1 MGVGGPTLMRGFGV
15 ENRSYGGHRRWCLDE
30 RHSVNQRTARIGGG
44 VAKPR
49 AARIVVDFPAPFDPR
64 KPVTLSSSAVKLALS
79 STVLRPKRLVRPLS
93 LS

>member
-30 RHSVNQRTARIGGG
+30 RHSVNQRTARI
-44 VAKPR
+44 
-49 AARIVVDFPAPFDPR
+49 VVDFPAPFDPR
-64 KPVTLSSSAVKLALS
+64 KPVTLPSSAVKLALS

-93 LS
+93 SS

>member
-1 MGVGGPTLMRGFGV
+1 MGVGGPTLMRGFGA

-30 RHSVNQRTARIGGG
+30 RHSVNQRTARIGGDQ
-44 VAKPR
+44 APR

-79 STVLRPKRLVRPLS
+79 STVLRPKHLVRPLS

>member
-15 ENRSYGGHRRWCLDE
+15 ENRSYGGTP
-30 RHSVNQRTARIGGG
+30 STSARPALG
-44 VAKPR
+44 VTKPR

-64 KPVTLSSSAVKLALS
+64 KPVTLPSSAVKLALS

>member
-30 RHSVNQRTARIGGG
+30 RHSVNQRTARIGG

-93 LS
+93 SS

>member
-15 ENRSYGGHRRWCLDE
+15 ENRSYGGRVLT
-30 RHSVNQRTARIGGG
+30 NGTASTSARPALG
-44 VAKPR
+44 VTKPR

-79 STVLRPKRLVRPLS
+79 STVLRPKRLVRPLA

>member
-1 MGVGGPTLMRGFGV
+1 MRGFVV

-30 RHSVNQRTARIGGG
+30 RHSVNQRTARIGGDQAEG
-44 VAKPR
+44 GPH
-49 AARIVVDFPAPFDPR
+49 VVDFPAPFDPR

-79 STVLRPKRLVRPLS
+79 STVLRPKRSVRPLS

>member
-44 VAKPR
+44 VTKPR

>member
-15 ENRSYGGHRRWCLDE
+15 ENRSYGGHRRWGLDE
-30 RHSVNQRTARIGGG
+30 RHSVNQRTDRIG
-44 VAKPR
+44 VTKPR
-49 AARIVVDFPAPFDPR
+49 AARIVVDLPAPFDPR

-93 LS
+93 LP